1 MVRGWVTT
9 SALLLLLLV
18 PSSAEAFQQ
27 GLDNRFAF
35 IATTA
40 FLTLFPL
47 AIVGGTVLWLR
58 KRVREMEEEEQ
69 E

>member
-9 SALLLLLLV
+9 SAFLLVLLV
-18 PSSAEAFQQ
+18 PSPAEAFQQ
-27 GLDNRFAF
+27 GIDNRFAF
-35 IATTA
+35 IAMTA

>member
-1 MVRGWVTT
+1 MARAGVTT
-9 SALLLLLLV
+9 LALLLVLLV
-18 PSSAEAFQQ
+18 PSPAEAFQQ
-27 GLDNRFAF
+27 GIDNRFAF